1 MGTWTVPT
9 PEIDEEARA
18 GLRRA
23 AKLAGDTAPLPDLEK
38 LVVTYLRD
46 RA

>member
-1 MGTWTVPT
+1 MERSTLAP
-9 PEIDEEARA
+9 PELDEEARA